1 MDRERAR
8 RVIELLEQRGQLDAV
23 AGDVRSAAGVCLE
36 RARRRHQAAA
46 LLLTAGLWDPAFTA
60 AYDAYR
66 SAADAVAL
74 FLGYRLPAVHGAHRI
89 VCDVAQAAL
98 SDVTSAFTPSTAER
112 FRRERH
118 ASEYFDPSNPVE
130 KVQADARWAVALAE
144 ETITVVGAAISGR

>member
-23 AGDVRSAAGVCLE
+23 AGGVRSAAGVCLE

-66 SAADAVAL
+66 SAPDALVL
-74 FLGYRLPAVHGAHRI
+74 YLGYRVPAVGGAHRL
-89 VCDVAQAAL
+89 VCDVAHAAL
-98 SDVTSAFTPSTAER
+98 ANVSGAFAPATAER

-130 KVQADARWAVALAE
+130 KVQADATWAVALAGE
-144 ETITVVGAAISGR
+144 AITDVGVAISGQ

>member
-8 RVIELLEQRGQLDAV
+8 RVIELFERRGEVDAV
-23 AGDVRSAAGVCLE
+23 SGDLLTSAEICLD
-36 RARRRHQAAA
+36 RARNRHQAAS

-74 FLGYRLPAVHGAHRI
+74 FLGFRVPAVHGAHRI

-98 SDVTSAFTPSTAER
+98 SDATSAFAPSTAER

-130 KVQADARWAVALAE
+130 KVEADATWAVALAE
-144 ETITVVGAAISGR
+144 DAVAAVDGAISGG

>member
-66 SAADAVAL
+66 SAADALVL
-74 FLGYRLPAVHGAHRI
+74 YLGYRVPAVGAHRL
-89 VCDVAQAAL
+89 VCDVAHAAVANV
-98 SDVTSAFTPSTAER
+98 SGAFAPATAER

-130 KVQADARWAVALAE
+130 KVQADATWAVALAE
-144 ETITVVGAAISGR
+144 EAITAVGAAISDR

>member
-8 RVIELLEQRGQLDAV
+8 RVIELFEQRGQLDAV

-66 SAADAVAL
+66 SAADALVL
-74 FLGYRLPAVHGAHRI
+74 DLGYRVPAVGGAHRL
-89 VCDVAQAAL
+89 VCDVAHTAL
-98 SDVTSAFTPSTAER
+98 ANVSSAFAPATAER

-130 KVQADARWAVALAE
+130 KVQADATWAVALAGE
-144 ETITVVGAAISGR
+144 AITDVGVAISGH

>member
-66 SAADAVAL
+66 SAADALVL
-74 FLGYRLPAVHGAHRI
+74 YLGYRVPAVGAHRL
-89 VCDVAQAAL
+89 VCDVAHAAVANV
-98 SDVTSAFTPSTAER
+98 SGAFAPATAER

-130 KVQADARWAVALAE
+130 KVQADA
-144 ETITVVGAAISGR
+144 T